1 MLPMLPMPQTLP
13 IRVRRLAGNTAATA
27 TALALALTALSGI
40 AAPTAEAAARCGEND
55 LTVRAEPS
63 DDSADILKLS
73 VRNDSSKAC
82 VVDRVPTVTYGDLDG
97 AALPLPTVPHAGRTL
112 AAHDT
117 AYAAVLSVSDP
128 EDAEDEAPAVMY
140 VTVSAL
146 PDQEGRSF
154 QALTLGSPTG
164 VRVWE
169 PVTTLWQSSPAKAQK
184 VLEEQTTGRDSMVV

>member
-1 MLPMLPMPQTLP
+1 MSA
-13 IRVRRLAGNTAATA
+13 RHATAAAAAVTA
-27 TALALALTALSGI
+27 ALALTAL
-40 AAPTAEAAARCGEND
+40 AAPPALSAPAALARCGEND

-82 VVDRVPTVTYGDLDG
+82 LVDRVPTVTYGDLDG
-97 AALPLPTVPHAGRTL
+97 AALPLPAVPHSGRTL

-117 AYAAVLSVSDP
+117 AYAAVLSVSDSD
-128 EDAEDEAPAVMY
+128 DAEDRAPAVMY
-140 VTVSAL
+140 VTVTAL
-146 PDQEGRSF
+146 PDQEGRTF

-169 PVTTLWQSSPAKAQK
+169 PVTTLWQSTSAGAER
-184 VLEEQTTGRDSMVV
+184 VLEEQTTGRGTLAV